1 MSTITQ
7 AKPGSLEQEFA
18 DDVYVLTPEEER
30 LVEQGI
36 KSLDAG
42 QGISGEEFKRRRTE
56 CLNKLAKNFG

>member
-7 AKPGSLEQEFA
+7 AKPSSLEQEFT
-18 DDVYVLTPEEER
+18 DDVYILTPEEEM

-42 QGISGEEFKRRRTE
+42 LGIPYEVFHMETQEWLGSLKQ
-56 CLNKLAKNFG
+56 K